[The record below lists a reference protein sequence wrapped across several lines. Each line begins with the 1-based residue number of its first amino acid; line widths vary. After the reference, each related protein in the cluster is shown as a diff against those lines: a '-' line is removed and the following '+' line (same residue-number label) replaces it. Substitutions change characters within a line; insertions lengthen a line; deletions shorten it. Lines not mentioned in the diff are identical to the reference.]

1 MRNFKFIL
9 FACMMIPVANNSVL
23 AKDTEQ
29 YSLKE
34 QIIRLEIKMEEG
46 FKKIDQSFKAI
57 NQRIDDLESNV
68 NRWIDDLRGLIY
80 VILTGII
87 ALIGFVL
94 WDRRTALAPA
104 VKKNTELEEEE
115 EKIKNALRDYALKEP
130 ELATALKG
138 VGLM

>member
-1 MRNFKFIL
+1 
-9 FACMMIPVANNSVL
+9 MIPVANNSVL

>member
-1 MRNFKFIL
+1 
-9 FACMMIPVANNSVL
+9 MIPVANNSVL

-115 EKIKNALRDYALKEP
+115 EKIKDALRDYALKEP